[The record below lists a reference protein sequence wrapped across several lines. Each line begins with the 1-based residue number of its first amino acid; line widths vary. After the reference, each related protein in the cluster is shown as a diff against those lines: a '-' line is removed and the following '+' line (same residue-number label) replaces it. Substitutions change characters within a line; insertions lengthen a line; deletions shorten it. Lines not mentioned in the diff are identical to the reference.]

1 LWRWTRECSPSI
13 WFGRKSN
20 RPPLRRFP
28 SRPRNRLKERPK
40 EYDMVTPLPAA
51 KALDSYF
58 LEARS
63 KLLDLAA
70 ILDRIGR
77 GRDATDCEEDPRL
90 EKIRRGVEVLHDRSG
105 GRAER
110 IQQIFSLDYDPSWE
124 RPKPR

>member
-1 LWRWTRECSPSI
+1 
-13 WFGRKSN
+13 
-20 RPPLRRFP
+20 
-28 SRPRNRLKERPK
+28 
-40 EYDMVTPLPAA
+40 MTPLPAA

-77 GRDATDCEEDPRL
+77 GRDAAGLEHDPRL
-90 EKIRRGVEVLHDRSG
+90 EKIRQALEVLHDQSG

-110 IQQIFSLDYDPSWE
+110 VQRIFSLDYDPAWE
-124 RPKPR
+124 KPQPRSSA